1 MRISWFL
8 KHGILIIA
16 LLLLHVNAEDPTS
29 LVGAP
34 PCATNCLA
42 RLPDQSLANN
52 SQLCQDNTF
61 SLQLDDCVKRDCSV
75 IEILSLTNATK
86 TLCGAPVSHR
96 GYEIQVTTLVMTALA
111 LVFFILR
118 IISKCL
124 HFLPWG
130 MDDYAMIVA
139 FVFVILS
146 TITIQFMVVHGLG
159 QDIWTLNE
167 QQITT
172 FFQLLLVNELTYVM
186 ALTLI
191 KVSIL
196 LFFLTI
202 FPDPM
207 FRTIVKGTLIFI
219 GLMFVAFSILG
230 VLQRQPI
237 WLLWEGWKD
246 KIPRGKSLST
256 LAISLPHAALN
267 VALDVWMLLLPLSQ
281 LYHLGLKLRKKIG
294 IAAMFSVGI
303 FAIRIRS
310 SLIFATATD
319 ITGMNY
325 LPLLPRHSP
334 SYSANHPPWSA
345 GACGVTI
352 WSCIEICV
360 GVLVGCMPH
369 ARQAMRA
376 ARSWMN
382 PNRTVTPGSSAG
394 GIFVDRSLATIT
406 ATWDNDTFI
415 QAPARVESLTLY
427 DKGNLL
433 GRAATISHEGQNST
447 PSRIPEVET
456 REVRMP
462 DFQQTSRDV
471 ITSNQGRSGDT
482 FAQEEVELSRGN
494 RNKK

>member
-8 KHGILIIA
+8 KHSILIIA

-42 RLPDQSLANN
+42 RLPDQSQGNN
-52 SQLCQDNTF
+52 SQLCQDKTF

-86 TLCGAPVSHR
+86 TLCGAPASHR

-124 HFLPWG
+124 RFLPWG

-246 KIPRGKSLST
+246 KVPRGKSLST

-303 FAIRIRS
+303 
-310 SLIFATATD
+310 L
-319 ITGMNY
+319 
-325 LPLLPRHSP
+325 
-334 SYSANHPPWSA
+334 
-345 GACGVTI
+345 
-352 WSCIEICV
+352 
-360 GVLVGCMPH
+360 
-369 ARQAMRA
+369 
-376 ARSWMN
+376 SWMN

-415 QAPARVESLTLY
+415 QAPAGVESLTLY

-433 GRAATISHEGQNST
+433 GRAATISHEDQNPT

-456 REVRMP
+456 RHARMP
-462 DFQQTSRDV
+462 GFQQTTSEIIASNQDRSRDT
-471 ITSNQGRSGDT
+471 ITQEEADTSRSNQ
-482 FAQEEVELSRGN
+482 
-494 RNKK
+494 NKK